1 MLANAKTV
9 GESIVEY
16 LQQLPTDEL
25 TSRDVWPWD
34 ATQDGI
40 AAAVGIARAHVA
52 LELKRLQ
59 AKRLVEG
66 TQAHVTGSKIRR
78 KVYRAL
84 DEARNA
90 VYAPDGARMPLVRAD
105 VRTMD
110 VVVLRCPNC
119 GRESRVALEP

>member
-1 MLANAKTV
+1 V
-9 GESIVEY
+9 
-16 LQQLPTDEL
+16 DEL
-25 TSRDVWPWD
+25 TARDVWPWD

-40 AAAVGIARAHVA
+40 AAALVVSRAHVA

-59 AKRLVEG
+59 ANRLVEG
-66 TQAHVTGSKIRR
+66 AQAHVTGSKIRR
-78 KVYRAL
+78 KVYRAV
-84 DEARNA
+84 DEARHA
-90 VYAPDGARMPLVRAD
+90 VYGTDGQRMPLVRAE

>member
-1 MLANAKTV
+1 M
-9 GESIVEY
+9 
-16 LQQLPTDEL
+16 DEL
-25 TSRDVWPWD
+25 TARDVWPWD

-40 AAAVGIARAHVA
+40 AAALGVSRAHVA
-52 LELKRLQ
+52 LELKRLL

-66 TQAHVTGSKIRR
+66 TQAHVTASKVRR

-84 DEARNA
+84 DEARHA
-90 VYAPDGARMPLVRAD
+90 VFNPEGARMPLVRAD